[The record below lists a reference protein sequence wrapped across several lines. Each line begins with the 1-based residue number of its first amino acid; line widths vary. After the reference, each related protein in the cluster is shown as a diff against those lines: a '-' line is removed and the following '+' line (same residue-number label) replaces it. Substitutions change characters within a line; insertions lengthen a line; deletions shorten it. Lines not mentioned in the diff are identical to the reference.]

1 MQCGR
6 FEICKECE
14 TGIEY
19 QPPEPDKQEHEQ
31 EQTWCVVVTVNNINT
46 LETQNL

>member
-19 QPPEPDKQEHEQ
+19 QPPDKQEHEQ
-31 EQTWCVVVTVNNINT
+31 EQTWCVVFTVNNIKT